1 MVWLLPD
8 LHLPGFLW
16 FNAMV
21 QAGSLAARI
30 RIPGWHC
37 PHRDFC
43 SGDSDVRMPWRIPA
57 EAITTVAQV
66 SFMEVVCAAG
76 QFIALACRPA
86 LASPAW
92 ERRFSLVVRAWPA
105 MAAWKWSAVMAR
117 AAGRSAALLAS
128 FTQSRAAR
136 WQV

>member
-1 MVWLLPD
+1 MVDLSLDRSVQDAAPD
-8 LHLPGFLW
+8 G
-16 FNAMV
+16 
-21 QAGSLAARI
+21 RI
-30 RIPGWHC
+30 YRTFDTSGMPC
-37 PHRDFC
+37 AHRGPC
-43 SGDSDVRMPWRIPA
+43 RGDSDTSTVWHTPA
-57 EAITTVAQV
+57 EVITTVALV
-66 SFMEVVCAAG
+66 SFIERPGRG

-86 LASPAW
+86 LASPAS